1 MKNELLCIILL
12 ISEGGK
18 KMFFTFAYKPYIVI
32 IGDIINPRKIEKRGE
47 VQERLKEI
55 LRDVNEKYNAD
66 IVAPFMITLGDEFQ
80 GLLHNGRNALKI
92 VEELRSKL
100 YPIRIRVGI
109 GIGSVSTKLEQVETR
124 EIDGP
129 CYYSARN
136 AIDYLKKNENRYH
149 SDEAETRIEIE
160 DDSAGAANIMNTV
173 FSLMSVIEKNW
184 TERQRTI
191 IYDFALHQDGQEK
204 CAARLEI
211 AQSSVQRGLTNGNYY
226 AYAKAMDTINNIL
239 GEIQKNDI

>member
-1 MKNELLCIILL
+1 
-12 ISEGGK
+12 
-18 KMFFTFAYKPYIVI
+18 MFFTFAYKPYIVI
-32 IGDIINPRKIEKRGE
+32 IGDIINSRKIEKRGE

-109 GIGSVSTKLEQVETR
+109 GIGSVSTKLEQIETR

>member
-1 MKNELLCIILL
+1 M
-12 ISEGGK
+12 
-18 KMFFTFAYKPYIVI
+18 
-32 IGDIINPRKIEKRGE
+32 
-47 VQERLKEI
+47 
-55 LRDVNEKYNAD
+55 
-66 IVAPFMITLGDEFQ
+66 
-80 GLLHNGRNALKI
+80 
-92 VEELRSKL
+92 
-100 YPIRIRVGI
+100 
-109 GIGSVSTKLEQVETR
+109 
-124 EIDGP
+124 
-129 CYYSARN
+129 
-136 AIDYLKKNENRYH
+136 KKNENRYH
-149 SDEAETRIEIE
+149 SDEADTRIEIE
-160 DDSAGAANIMNTV
+160 NDSTGAANLMNTV